1 MLTPSER
8 LAIYEKA
15 LVWLKTHD
23 IYWGLCLILFNLTS
37 RPITEF
43 PELKYTQ
50 EDEIMRQDGWPWTEA
65 GRRWR
70 MEVVEQ
76 AMKEVKTLIHEPS

>member
-1 MLTPSER
+1 MLTPTER
-8 LAIYEKA
+8 IAIYEQA

-37 RPITEF
+37 SPITEF

-50 EDEIMRQDGWPWTEA
+50 EDEIMRQNGWPWTEA

-76 AMKEVKTLIHEPS
+76 AMKEVKTLIDGPH